1 MTFFWQL
8 TGTFSKCQK
17 MTMHQQVFGS
27 HDRETHNETEKGK
40 ENAIF
45 VPDSIQ
51 LNLSSSRALIM

>member
-1 MTFFWQL
+1 
-8 TGTFSKCQK
+8 

-51 LNLSSSRALIM
+51 LNLSGSRPLIM